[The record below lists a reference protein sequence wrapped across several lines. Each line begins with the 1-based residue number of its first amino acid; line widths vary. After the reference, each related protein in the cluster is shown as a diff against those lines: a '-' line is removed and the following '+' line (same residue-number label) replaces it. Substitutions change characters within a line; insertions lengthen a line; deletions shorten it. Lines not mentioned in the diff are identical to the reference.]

1 MMLIVVPAGV
11 SKNEEV
17 RHRDSASPR
26 IGNINKRYGL
36 SGSDSKAIAPLLK
49 FRARMSNSTEPRVKR
64 PPDATTSA
72 PDFVSRID
80 FLSNSCQTV
89 TTITAPCK
97 PQVIALSGR
106 AY

>member
-1 MMLIVVPAGV
+1 
-11 SKNEEV
+11 
-17 RHRDSASPR
+17 
-26 IGNINKRYGL
+26 
-36 SGSDSKAIAPLLK
+36 
-49 FRARMSNSTEPRVKR
+49 
-64 PPDATTSA
+64 
-72 PDFVSRID
+72 VSRID